1 MMKKY
6 NGIISGVYELLSS
19 LSHIGETSG
28 IDSYLNTQQIINNG
42 AVEDVFVYS
51 GNAIRGALRDAA
63 ATFLLTQGDAEKK
76 VSNDLF
82 QLLFSGGN
90 ISGEQKTDIGK
101 FIKIREDIPM
111 VSVFGGGIGSSILS
125 GKICVS
131 DGYPLCEEAIN
142 ILPKEYEKEC
152 TLSWK
157 KLTGER
163 SYTRQDDS
171 KNVLKNEFMSE
182 QKEDKKKK
190 GEASTQMRYTVET
203 LNAGAKI
210 WQMIQLNDLTEI
222 ELGCLVSAIY
232 EMSKLPYLGG
242 KKNIGMGRYK
252 LNYKYQSK
260 DFISLEKDGNI
271 ILSELTES
279 ALSTYKEHIKTID
292 IESVVL

>member
-1 MMKKY
+1 MKKY
-6 NGIISGVYELLSS
+6 SGVISGVYELLSS

-42 AVEDVFVYS
+42 IVEDVFVYS
-51 GNAIRGALRDAA
+51 GNAVRGALRDAA
-63 ATFLLTQGDAEKK
+63 ATFLLTQGDTEKK
-76 VSNDLF
+76 VNNDLF

-101 FIKIREDIPM
+101 FMKIREDIPM

-131 DGYPLCEEAIN
+131 DGYPLCKETIN
-142 ILPKEYEKEC
+142 IIPEEYEEKC

-171 KNVLKNEFMSE
+171 KNILKNEFMSE
-182 QKEDKKKK
+182 QKEEKKKK
-190 GEASTQMRYTVET
+190 GEASTQMRYTVEI
-203 LNAGAKI
+203 LNTGSKI

-232 EMSKLPYLGG
+232 KMSELPYLGG

-252 LNYKYQSK
+252 LDYKYQGK
-260 DFISLEKDGNI
+260 DFISVEKDGNI
-271 ILSELTES
+271 ILSGLAENTLS
-279 ALSTYKEHIKTID
+279 AYKEHIKIID
-292 IESVVL
+292 IESVDL

>member
-1 MMKKY
+1 MNKY
-6 NGIISGVYELLSS
+6 SGIISGVYELLSG

-28 IDSYLNTQQIINNG
+28 IDSYLNTQQIIKDG
-42 AVEDVFVYS
+42 TVEEIFVYS
-51 GNAIRGALRDAA
+51 GNAVRGALRDAA
-63 ATFLLTQGDAEKK
+63 ATFLLTDGDTEKK
-76 VSNDLF
+76 VNNDLF

-131 DGYPLCEEAIN
+131 DGYPICEETIN
-142 ILPKEYEKEC
+142 ILPKEYEEEC

-171 KNVLKNEFMSE
+171 KNVLKNKFMSI
-182 QKEDKKKK
+182 QKEEEKKEK
-190 GEASTQMRYTVET
+190 GEASIQMRYTVET
-203 LNAGAKI
+203 LSAGARI
-210 WQMIQLNDLTEI
+210 WQMIQINDLTSI

-242 KKNIGMGRYK
+242 KKNIGMGRYL
-252 LNYKYQSK
+252 LNYKYQDE
-260 DFISLEKDGNI
+260 DFVTVEKDGNI
-271 ILSELTES
+271 ILSRLSES
-279 ALSTYKEHIKTID
+279 VLSAYKEHIKTID